1 MSGLEFRRPVI
12 VGLTILL
19 CVFSGCARRS
29 RTTVV
34 SPPSPSPSPLPHLPP
49 TPVPNVQPLREV
61 TILYH
66 SASGHAEVTAE
77 LRKLLPVAT
86 YRVTTLDV
94 QAESSQRSLDALRG
108 KSGLFT
114 VAIGQPAATFARDQL
129 KGPVLFAQV
138 FNYKEL
144 MVDGRSIRGVAAL
157 PPLDL
162 QIQDWKK
169 LDPQVRTI
177 GLIVSQSHTDLIAQ
191 AELAAKASALTIKHE
206 ISGSDRETLYLFKRM
221 APQIDGLW
229 LVPDDRILSPGV
241 LRELLEYAVSHRVRV
256 CVFSD
261 ALLDWGALMSA
272 SPTSSDI
279 ARTLYRVLETMM
291 AGKTS
296 TVPPLTPVSELAIR
310 INTQVAGRLGLSSL
324 PRASWVVRRAR

>member
-1 MSGLEFRRPVI
+1 VSLSEDQKEHVSDRALASCWTEAVER
-12 VGLTILL
+12 TI
-19 CVFSGCARRS
+19 
-29 RTTVV
+29 VV
-34 SPPSPSPSPLPHLPP
+34 SSPSPATSLPP
-49 TPVPNVQPLREV
+49 TPAPNVQPLREV
-61 TILYH
+61 AILYH
-66 SASGHAEVTAE
+66 NAAGHAEVIAE

-86 YRVTTLDV
+86 YRLTTLDV
-94 QAESSQRSLDALRG
+94 QAESSRRGLDALRG
-108 KSGLFT
+108 KPGLFT

-144 MVDGRSIRGVAAL
+144 MADGRSIRGVAAL

-191 AELAAKASALTIKHE
+191 AELAAKVSALTIKHE
-206 ISGSDRETLYLFKRM
+206 ISGSDRETLYLFKRL

-241 LRELLEYAVSHRVRV
+241 LRELLDYAISHRVRV

-296 TVPPLTPVSELAIR
+296 TAPPLTPVSEVAIR
-310 INTQVAGRLGLSSL
+310 MNMQVAGRFRLSS
-324 PRASWVVRRAR
+324 PQGTSWVVRRAR